1 MNENKLT
8 QSLMR
13 MAQITNGVFADASA
27 GMTNRERE
35 LRQDVSDLKEKAQAL
50 MDEGKHKEARTKLD
64 EAKAKKSELDNFIA
78 LQKDFQ
84 NITLPEV
91 EGRGAQIPP
100 TPETNETENY
110 KGLFFKAIRGQSLT
124 SDELDIMN
132 DYKAR
137 MSSKEG
143 EDGGYVIPED
153 IQTKINKLRRSE
165 DDLRQYVRVVPVS
178 TNKGSRTM
186 ERDAE
191 HTPLQP
197 LDEYD
202 EMDEIDSPKF
212 DRLNYVITD
221 YAGFLPV
228 PNSVLDDSDQNLE
241 AYLIKWISQK
251 SKATDNHLILEQ
263 INGLEK
269 KTFSDYKGIKTTLN
283 VTLDPSIAGSSSIYT
298 NQDGFNYLDQIEDD
312 NKRPLLQ
319 PDPTQKTK
327 KLFAGTHPI
336 VVLSNKTIKTSDNKA
351 PFIIGDLEEAIVLWD
366 REQSSVDMTKV
377 GGKAWRSNT
386 TEFRT
391 IVREDVTKWDEKAV
405 VFGQIDIIGGGVEG

>member
-1 MNENKLT
+1 MTIKLHE
-8 QSLMR
+8 SLMR
-13 MAQITNGVFADASA
+13 LALMTKGVVADGSA
-27 GMTNRERE
+27 GMSNRERE
-35 LRQDVSDLKEKAQAL
+35 LRQDVSDLKEEAQAL
-50 MDEGKHKEARTKLD
+50 MDEGKQKEARTKLD

-84 NITLPEV
+84 GITLPDV
-91 EGRGAQIPP
+91 NNRGAQIPP
-100 TPETNETENY
+100 EPKQDEAQEY

-124 SDELDIMN
+124 SDELDVMN

-153 IQTKINKLRRSE
+153 IQTKINKLRRSK
-165 DDLRQYVRVVPVS
+165 DDLKQYVRVIPVS
-178 TNKGSRTM
+178 TNKGARTL

-202 EMDEIDSPKF
+202 EMEEIDSPKF
-212 DRLNYVITD
+212 DRLSYNITD

-228 PNSVLDDSDQNLE
+228 PNSVLDDSDQALE
-241 AYLIKWISQK
+241 DYLIKWIAQK
-251 SKATDNHLILEQ
+251 AKATDNHLILEQ
-263 INGLEK
+263 INGLNKE
-269 KTFSDYKGIKTTLN
+269 TFDDYKGIKTTLN
-283 VTLDPSIAGSSSIYT
+283 VTLDPAISETSAIYT

-319 PDPTQKTK
+319 PDPTQATK

-336 VVLSNKTIKTSDNKA
+336 VVLSNKTIKTEDNKA
-351 PFIIGDLEEAIVLWD
+351 PIIIGDLDEAIVLWD
-366 REQSSVDMTKV
+366 REQASVDMTKV

-391 IVREDVTKWDEKAV
+391 ILREDVTKWDKEAV
-405 VFGQIDIIGGGVEG
+405 VFGQIEVSEIPEA

>member
-366 REQSSVDMTKV
+366 RKQSSVDMTKV